1 VITGVVVHDNVAYA
15 VAGYQKDNG
24 VHAYAIDPGT
34 GNVLWEK
41 DDAGLPEPGRLWYGM
56 DSFGNVAVDAG
67 RLWLAAP
74 QHGSFDLKSGT
85 WKCNPG
91 ASAGGREA
99 MGSEVAVFGGRWVV
113 QGGSRLSET
122 QGDIARQE
130 NAGFSAYPVEKFAAS
145 YGPATWV
152 GGGIALPAWDAE
164 LCVLLAGRYV
174 EPRPSASLSGVP
186 MARMEAW
193 FEKRFAQ
200 PKATAADSQ
209 AKPQEWSELSAW
221 SITNLASLAF
231 VLAKDQLVVAHGTG
245 KTGYKISG
253 FKRSDGSQTW
263 SVDLPEPPAANRLA
277 IDRDGRILLTLCDGS
292 VLCIGRKE
300 QT

>member
-1 VITGVVVHDNVAYA
+1 
-15 VAGYQKDNG
+15 
-24 VHAYAIDPGT
+24 
-34 GNVLWEK
+34 
-41 DDAGLPEPGRLWYGM
+41 
-56 DSFGNVAVDAG
+56 
-67 RLWLAAP
+67 
-74 QHGSFDLKSGT
+74 
-85 WKCNPG
+85 
-91 ASAGGREA
+91 
-99 MGSEVAVFGGRWVV
+99 
-113 QGGSRLSET
+113 
-122 QGDIARQE
+122 
-130 NAGFSAYPVEKFAAS
+130 
-145 YGPATWV
+145 
-152 GGGIALPAWDAE
+152 
-164 LCVLLAGRYV
+164 
-174 EPRPSASLSGVP
+174 
-186 MARMEAW
+186 MEAW